1 MLCKNILPL
10 LSEFFDEVLDADT
23 TVQVSQHLG
32 QCAQCR
38 KELDNLSTLHGKL
51 KSLRGV
57 AAPGFLGNLIQHRL
71 VKMQQDS
78 WRKNLRNGL
87 ERSWSK
93 IRTTEGMWYVS
104 KALGTVMTSL
114 FFVLISS
121 SVIPPSYI
129 AVPPAAVAWDAIPP
143 LVPAYTALKRKI
155 QSDPAISDLCLL
167 AIGESNTRAGKDDT
181 ITVVIA
187 VDCSGAAK
195 IQKVLGHINQDLLI
209 KIDEV
214 ISSAR
219 FRPASEKG
227 KDVPSQIIFTFSK
240 ANVTAHV

>member
-1 MLCKNILPL
+1 MLCKNIVPL
-10 LSEFFDEVLDADT
+10 LSEFFDEALDADT

-38 KELDNLSTLHGKL
+38 KELDNLSALHGKL
-51 KSLRGV
+51 RSLRGV
-57 AAPGFLGNLIQHRL
+57 AVPGFLGNLIQHRL

-121 SVIPPSYI
+121 SVIPP
-129 AVPPAAVAWDAIPP
+129 AATVQEQHIIHPDPEYAAH
-143 LVPAYTALKRKI
+143 KRPI
-155 QSDPAISDLCLL
+155 ISAPAISDLVLFGL
-167 AIGESNTRAGKDDT
+167 AESMSSAGKDNT
-181 ITVVIA
+181 FSVVSDIDNIGTGK
-187 VDCSGAAK
+187 VQGIIGDPGDQNLLSK
-195 IQKVLGHINQDLLI
+195 IKEDF
-209 KIDEV
+209 
-214 ISSAR
+214 SSTR
-219 FRPASEKG
+219 WRPASENG
-227 KDVPSQIIFTFSK
+227 KAVASRIVHTFSK
-240 ANVTAHV
+240 VRVTAHN